1 MARLRHTTR
10 KSVIPFLPSR
20 LAERP
25 LRRPVTGQ
33 SSHLERLHHR
43 LHEEQEHRRQEL
55 EQQGSSFSLQQEIE
69 SVRSCS
75 SVLPLEAPPAP
86 PLSALAAG
94 VAAGGDPDDGG
105 GNSSSSHD
113 TDLFVDQESEGW
125 VVRPITRDATR
136 GCHFH
141 DALDTLLRRALE
153 RRTWSIEYRCVVFQH
168 SRGVYPDRWE
178 VTCLVRRPENSLW
191 GAEVCSEHYSI
202 SERDSAKAVM
212 QDATRRALSHYCSV
226 LGGVADGLN
235 LKYYPLRPSGSTGGV
250 IVSPVGEDNH
260 RLSSTVNLADVL
272 NTELDHAL
280 DELSRARAEIAQLRA
295 ERAERRHLDDG
306 SPAPVGTQHPYRSPR
321 RGHQSH
327 GNPDCKTKIN
337 LEP

>member
-1 MARLRHTTR
+1 MARLRHTAR

-43 LHEEQEHRRQEL
+43 LHEEQERRRQEL

-75 SVLPLEAPPAP
+75 PVLPLEAPPAP
-86 PLSALAAG
+86 PLSAPAAG

-105 GNSSSSHD
+105 GDSSSSYD
-113 TDLFVDQESEGW
+113 TDFSANQEPEGW
-125 VVRPITRDATR
+125 VARPITRDAAR

-141 DALDTLLRRALE
+141 DELDTLLRRALD

-168 SRGVYPDRWE
+168 NHGVYPDRWE

-191 GAEVCSEHYSI
+191 GAKVFSEHYSI
-202 SERDSAKAVM
+202 SERDSAEAAM
-212 QDATRRALSHYCSV
+212 QDVAWRALLHYCSV

-235 LKYYPLRPSGSTGGV
+235 LKYYPCRPSGNTGGV
-250 IVSPVGEDNH
+250 IVSPIGEDNP
-260 RLSSTVNLADVL
+260 RLSSTVNLAAML

-280 DELSRARAEIAQLRA
+280 DELNRAHAEIAQLRA
-295 ERAERRHLDDG
+295 ELAERRHLDDG
-306 SPAPVGTQHPYRSPR
+306 SPAPIGTQYPYRSPR
-321 RGHQSH
+321 RGHQSY

-337 LEP
+337 